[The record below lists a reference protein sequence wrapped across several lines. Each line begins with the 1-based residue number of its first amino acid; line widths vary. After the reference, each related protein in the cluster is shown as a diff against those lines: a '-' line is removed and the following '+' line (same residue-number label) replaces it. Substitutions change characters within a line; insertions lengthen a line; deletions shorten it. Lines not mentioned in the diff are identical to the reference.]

1 MSKLGDLIKER
12 VNKVLP
18 KVFESAEE
26 KLGYELPIVKITE
39 IDTYSTGK
47 LDSNGEYKV
56 SISGVFVDAI
66 ISKKDGT
73 FGKVKKL
80 VLSTIENVITVSGYE
95 YREVYVTYK
104 KDETTDFINETTK
117 DKGSEKYL
125 EIIKHTLKGDRD
137 FTGKY
142 LMPYSDNDDDYVDFI
157 INYHIDKV
165 SLWKSNGKHCQYE
178 GVVYVKIDKIIVG
191 FEGTNDWEDVRRIQY
206 LPSWVEDEFKDSI
219 QNELDIYDNI
229 CMDIDYN

>member
-1 MSKLGDLIKER
+1 MSKIGDLIKER
-12 VNKVLP
+12 VNKILP

-47 LDSNGEYKV
+47 LDSSGEYKV

-80 VLSTIENVITVSGYE
+80 VLSTIENVITASGYE

-104 KDETTDFINETTK
+104 KGETTDFINETTK
-117 DKGSEKYL
+117 DKGTEKYL

-142 LMPYSDNDDDYVDFI
+142 LMPYSDNDDDHVDFI

-178 GVVYVKIDKIIVG
+178 GVVYVKIDKIMVG
-191 FEGTNDWEDVRRIQY
+191 FEGTNDWEEVRRIQY
-206 LPSWVEDEFKDSI
+206 LPFWVEEEFKDSI
-219 QNELDIYDNI
+219 QDELSIFNNI
-229 CMDIDYN
+229 CMDVDYN

>member
-12 VNKVLP
+12 VNKILP

-26 KLGYELPIVKITE
+26 KLGYELPNVKITE

-47 LDSNGEYKV
+47 LDSDGEYKV

-104 KDETTDFINETTK
+104 KGETTDFINETTK
-117 DKGSEKYL
+117 DRATEKYL
-125 EIIKHTLKGDRD
+125 EIIKHTLKGDRE
-137 FTGKY
+137 FKGKY
-142 LMPYSDNDDDYVDFI
+142 LMPYTDKDDYVDFVI
-157 INYHIDKV
+157 SYHVNRASI
-165 SLWKSNGKHCQYE
+165 WK
-178 GVVYVKIDKIIVG
+178 
-191 FEGTNDWEDVRRIQY
+191 
-206 LPSWVEDEFKDSI
+206 
-219 QNELDIYDNI
+219 
-229 CMDIDYN
+229 